1 MNIGVIV
8 PHTTTYSM
16 ADERIR
22 FYLQLMSTASNAV
35 FKEIPLNGLND
46 LVNQTLTQVDQYGD
60 REYETEEFFKFDD
73 VDPNGY
79 RFSIKAEMTGS
90 SFPTITVAPDN
101 DTDSYIAIDKVNQ
114 AGDERILDVPSNMP
128 YGTDGVL
135 QEEFIKSIQ
144 KKYNL
149 VIYPSKT
156 KPKEFVIESYNDWVK
171 NYKVRNWDNYV
182 DLSQKMEVIPINNE
196 GYKKLQFGDT
206 LDVDYPADQFDKLN
220 NREFGKIYYTDT
232 QNFYSE
238 GEKVVES
245 GFGVSP
251 LVYVQGT
258 GLSGSVDIPDSYPIQ
273 VKLGNTVNTVCNAT
287 AVQKW
292 ITRNDTSLQVG
303 DILYDD
309 LYLTQPTTG
318 FVYAKDNTLD
328 IVPIYDMNQFTGEI
342 TQISGEKCGGFSP

>member
-1 MNIGVIV
+1 
-8 PHTTTYSM
+8 M
-16 ADERIR
+16 AEERIR

-35 FKEIPLNGLND
+35 YKQIPLNGLND
-46 LVNQTLTQVDQYGD
+46 LVNQTLTQVNKYGD

-79 RFSIKAEMTGS
+79 RFSIRAQATGS
-90 SFPTITVAPDN
+90 IYPTITIAPDN
-101 DTDSYIAIDKVNQ
+101 NTDSYIAIDKVNQ
-114 AGDERILDVPSNMP
+114 GADERTIDIPTNMP
-128 YGTDGVL
+128 FGTDGVL

-156 KPKEFVIESYNDWVK
+156 KPKEFVIETYNDYIK
-171 NYKVRNWDNYV
+171 NYTTRNWDDYV
-182 DLSQKMEVIPINNE
+182 DLSKRMEVIPINNE

-258 GLSGSVDIPDSYPIQ
+258 GLSGSIDIPDSYPIP
-273 VKLGNTVNTVCNAT
+273 VKLGNNVNQVCT
-287 AVQKW
+287 AIAVPKW
-292 ITRNDTSLQVG
+292 ISRNDTSLQVG

-318 FVYAKDNTLD
+318 FVYAKDDTLD
-328 IVPIYDMNQFTGEI
+328 ILPIYDVNQFTGQLV
-342 TQISGEKCGGFSP
+342 QISRAKCGLITP